1 VTAGRFTQYAG
12 RVSRGTISVREGAL
26 AERYRVEG
34 FAPTS
39 RAAQKLAEA
48 GIDTSALQ
56 MHLARGRRPDTGE
69 HRLSCWTNLRS
80 FPQRCMS
87 SSASFIEMTVSCCL
101 VTLASTRLP
110 RQDGRLRNFR
120 KRALPDIMPTSKNT
134 STQQS
139 SVLADH
145 GLEADDQGRFTHAR
159 ESAPSSHVR
168 REGVCRIG
176 PCGGS
181 QTRKL

>member
-1 VTAGRFTQYAG
+1 MIQMERGMIDCMQAGNR
-12 RVSRGTISVREGAL
+12 RPRPWPSCEKVRWTEG
-26 AERYRVEG
+26 YRVEG

-48 GIDTSALQ
+48 GIDTCALQ

-87 SSASFIEMTVSCCL
+87 SSASFIEMTVSWWL

-120 KRALPDIMPTSKNT
+120 KRALPDIMPTSKNA
-134 STQQS
+134 SAQPS

-145 GLEADDQGRFTHAR
+145 GLR
-159 ESAPSSHVR
+159 
-168 REGVCRIG
+168 G
-176 PCGGS
+176 P
-181 QTRKL
+181 